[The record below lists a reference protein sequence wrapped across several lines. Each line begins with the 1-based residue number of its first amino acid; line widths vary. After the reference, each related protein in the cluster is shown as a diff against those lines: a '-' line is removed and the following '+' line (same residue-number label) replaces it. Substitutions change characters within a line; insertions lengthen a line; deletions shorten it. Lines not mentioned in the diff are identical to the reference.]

1 MGSGPVDVKTYQLF
15 INGEY
20 VDPVGGEWFDS
31 QDPYRGETWARIPR
45 ARAADVDRAVS
56 AAHEAMWNGPWSTM
70 SPTARGKVM
79 RRLGDLVADNAER
92 LAAVE
97 VRDNGKLLAEMLG
110 QVQYHPEWWW
120 YYGGLADKIQGALVP
135 IDKPDT
141 FAFTR
146 HEPVGVVA
154 ALTAWNSPLLF
165 VAWKCAPAL
174 AAGCAIVVKPSEYA
188 SASTLEFAAL
198 TKEAGLPDGLFNVV
212 TGFGPE
218 AGSALV
224 EHPKV
229 AKITFTGS
237 DTTGAKVYEAAARN
251 LKKVSLEL
259 GGKSPNIVFE
269 DADLTAAAAGAV
281 SGIFAATGQTCVAGS
296 RLLVQN
302 SIREAFVERLL
313 ALAASARIG
322 DPMQPDTNIGPITTP
337 AQYRKVLDYI
347 DIAKAEGARCVFGG
361 GPATGEGLTG
371 GQFVQPTIFVD
382 VDNAM
387 RIAQEEV
394 FGPVLS
400 IIGFE
405 DEDEAVRIANDVA
418 YGLAAGVWT
427 KDIGRSVR
435 LSKSLRAGMVFIN
448 TYRAV
453 SFTMP
458 FGGTKRSGLGRESG
472 IDAVREFLET
482 KSVWIS
488 TATNVPENPFV
499 QR

>member
-174 AAGCAIVVKPSEYA
+174 AAGCAVVVKPSEYA

-224 EHPKV
+224 EHQKV

-269 DADLTAAAAGAV
+269 DADLTAAAA
-281 SGIFAATGQTCVAGS
+281 
-296 RLLVQN
+296 
-302 SIREAFVERLL
+302 
-313 ALAASARIG
+313 AS
-322 DPMQPDTNIGPITTP
+322 
-337 AQYRKVLDYI
+337 
-347 DIAKAEGARCVFGG
+347 
-361 GPATGEGLTG
+361 
-371 GQFVQPTIFVD
+371 
-382 VDNAM
+382 
-387 RIAQEEV
+387 
-394 FGPVLS
+394 
-400 IIGFE
+400 
-405 DEDEAVRIANDVA
+405 
-418 YGLAAGVWT
+418 
-427 KDIGRSVR
+427 
-435 LSKSLRAGMVFIN
+435 
-448 TYRAV
+448 
-453 SFTMP
+453 
-458 FGGTKRSGLGRESG
+458 
-472 IDAVREFLET
+472 
-482 KSVWIS
+482 
-488 TATNVPENPFV
+488 
-499 QR
+499 

>member
-1 MGSGPVDVKTYQLF
+1 M
-15 INGEY
+15 
-20 VDPVGGEWFDS
+20 
-31 QDPYRGETWARIPR
+31 
-45 ARAADVDRAVS
+45 
-56 AAHEAMWNGPWSTM
+56 
-70 SPTARGKVM
+70 
-79 RRLGDLVADNAER
+79 
-92 LAAVE
+92 
-97 VRDNGKLLAEMLG
+97 
-110 QVQYHPEWWW
+110 
-120 YYGGLADKIQGALVP
+120 
-135 IDKPDT
+135 
-141 FAFTR
+141 
-146 HEPVGVVA
+146 
-154 ALTAWNSPLLF
+154 
-165 VAWKCAPAL
+165 
-174 AAGCAIVVKPSEYA
+174 
-188 SASTLEFAAL
+188 
-198 TKEAGLPDGLFNVV
+198 
-212 TGFGPE
+212 
-218 AGSALV
+218 
-224 EHPKV
+224 
-229 AKITFTGS
+229 
-237 DTTGAKVYEAAARN
+237 
-251 LKKVSLEL
+251 
-259 GGKSPNIVFE
+259 
-269 DADLTAAAAGAV
+269 
-281 SGIFAATGQTCVAGS
+281 
-296 RLLVQN
+296 
-302 SIREAFVERLL
+302 
-313 ALAASARIG
+313 
-322 DPMQPDTNIGPITTP
+322 
-337 AQYRKVLDYI
+337 
-347 DIAKAEGARCVFGG
+347 FGG